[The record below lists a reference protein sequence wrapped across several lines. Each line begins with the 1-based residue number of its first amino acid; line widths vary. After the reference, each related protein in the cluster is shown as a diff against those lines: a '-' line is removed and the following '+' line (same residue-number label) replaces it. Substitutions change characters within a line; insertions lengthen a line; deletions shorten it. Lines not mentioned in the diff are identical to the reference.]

1 MDFSGIPWNFRLGS
15 PPKMIGFFRRV
26 MGSICPQIPRTKCRF
41 RKLQVIYPGF
51 LMGFEIQRTCFLVVM
66 SVINVVSRLVTGLLP
81 AWEENTNYT
90 PEV

>member
-1 MDFSGIPWNFRLGS
+1 
-15 PPKMIGFFRRV
+15 
-26 MGSICPQIPRTKCRF
+26 
-41 RKLQVIYPGF
+41 
-51 LMGFEIQRTCFLVVM
+51 MGFEIQRTCFLVVM